1 MDISTCH
8 HNAPD
13 PSHHGATTQAASGPA
28 HPRPADELHGRT
40 LKALIAAQ
48 DAAEAAAAE
57 AGYLL
62 QLGQRLTGEPL
73 YEATFTQAVRTWW
86 ELVGEQICQRQLHA
100 DHALRRVR
108 SWARTYLTGEPPAR
122 GAGSLFDHALAHA
135 SRAAARRFLAA
146 SGELLVEHAVQLSS
160 AAGGLEDAINGT
172 GTGRAS

>member
-1 MDISTCH
+1 MDISTGR

-13 PSHHGATTQAASGPA
+13 PSQHAPVTQAASGSA

-40 LKALIAAQ
+40 LKALIVAQ

-57 AGYLL
+57 AGYVL
-62 QLGQRLTGEPL
+62 QRGQRLTGEPL
-73 YEATFTQAVRTWW
+73 YEATYTQAVRTWW

-108 SWARTYLTGEPPAR
+108 SWARTYLTGEPPAQT
-122 GAGSLFDHALAHA
+122 AGSLFDHALAHA

-146 SGELLVEHAVQLSS
+146 SGELLAEHAVQFSS
-160 AAGGLEDAINGT
+160 AAGGLEDAIDSLGA
-172 GTGRAS
+172 GRAS